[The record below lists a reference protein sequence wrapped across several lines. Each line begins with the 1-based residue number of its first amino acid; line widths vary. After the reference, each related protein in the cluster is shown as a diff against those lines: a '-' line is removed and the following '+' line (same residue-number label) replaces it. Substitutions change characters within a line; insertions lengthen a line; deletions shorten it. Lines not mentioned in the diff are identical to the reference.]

1 MMKIVIIGAVAGGTS
16 AAAKAR
22 RNNEKAEIIIYEK
35 GNYISYSGCGMPYY
49 ISREVEGRNNII
61 PRGVEYFKNTYNI
74 DIKINHEVTK
84 IDSKKKVVHVKNLL
98 TEEEFISP
106 YDKLVISTG
115 ARANL
120 IPVKGVNLPHV
131 FVLRSI
137 ENMDQI
143 KQHVDKSKVKHATV
157 IGSGFIGLEM
167 VEAFAKLGLSV
178 TLVEKLKQVS
188 PSLDEDMAEYVKNY
202 IESNGVKVYLDAN
215 VEEITTE
222 YVTIT
227 KDNKRIDIKSDIVL
241 VAAGA
246 KPNVE
251 LAVEAGIELGKF
263 KAIKVNERLETNVK
277 DIYACGDC
285 IEEWDVNDKTPMY
298 RPLGSTAN
306 KTGRIVGDNIT
317 GGNSVFKGILGT
329 SIYRVFDMAVAQT
342 GKTEKDAANEKLD
355 VIVSHNIK
363 PNKPEYMGGKDMVI
377 KTVATKDGVILG
389 AQIVGFEGVDKRIDV
404 LATSIYFKANAKDL
418 EDLDLAYAPPFST
431 ARDPINYTGMIIDNI
446 VSKNRPLITPKDLL
460 AGDKDNPRQIID
472 TRGPLQYGISHIN
485 GSINIPQLKIRS
497 ELHNLNKNI
506 PTIVYCV
513 KGLTANAVQNTLI
526 NNGFK
531 DVKNLSGGYA
541 NYINCEDLYKK

>member
-1 MMKIVIIGAVAGGTS
+1 MRIVIIGAVAGGTS
-16 AAAKAR
+16 AATKAR
-22 RNNEKAEIIIYEK
+22 RNDEKAEIVIYEK

-49 ISREVEGRNNII
+49 ISHEVEDRNNIV
-61 PRGVEYFKNTYNI
+61 PRGTEYFKNTYNI
-74 DIKINHEVTK
+74 DIKISHEVTR
-84 IDSKKKVVHVKNLL
+84 IDPKKKVIHVKSLL
-98 TEEEFISP
+98 TGEEFTSS

-120 IPVKGVNLPHV
+120 IPVKGVDLPHV
-131 FVLRSI
+131 FVLRSV

-143 KQHVDKSKVKHATV
+143 KKYVEKFKVKTATV

-167 VEAFAKLGLSV
+167 VEAFSRLGLAV

-188 PSLDEDMAEYVKNY
+188 PSLDEDISEYVKNY
-202 IESNGVKVYLDAN
+202 VESNGVKIYLDAN
-215 VEEITTE
+215 IESITEHYVLIKKDDKEIE
-222 YVTIT
+222 
-227 KDNKRIDIKSDIVL
+227 IKSDIVL
-241 VAAGA
+241 IAAGA

-251 LAVEAGIELGKF
+251 LALDAGIELGKF
-263 KAIKVNERLETNVK
+263 KAIKVNERLETNIK

-285 IEEWDVNDKTPMY
+285 IEEWDINDKTAMY

-317 GGNSVFKGILGT
+317 GGNSIFKGILGT
-329 SIYRVFDMAVAQT
+329 SIYRIFDMTVAQT
-342 GKTEKDAANEKLD
+342 GKTEKDAINEKLD

-363 PNKPEYMGGKDMVI
+363 PNKPEFMGGKDMVI
-377 KTVATKDGVILG
+377 KTIATKDGVILG

-404 LATSIYFKANAKDL
+404 IATAIYFKGNAKDL

-446 VSKNRPLITPKDLL
+446 VNKKRSLITPKDLITNN
-460 AGDKDNPRQIID
+460 KENPRQIID
-472 TRGPLQYGISHIN
+472 VRNPLQFGISHIE
-485 GSINIPQLKIRS
+485 GAINIPQLKIRN
-497 ELHNLNKNI
+497 ELNVLNKNS

-513 KGLTANAVQNTLI
+513 KGLTANAVQNVLI

-531 DVKNLSGGYA
+531 DVKNLSGGYI
-541 NYINCEDLYKK
+541 NYINCENLYKK